1 MRDHLHTL
9 EQVAAGLVFG
19 VGNDLTWLKFGVGDS
34 NAGPVLSWVQ
44 YHWVSAETGLF
55 PHSALAIPIVVGVL
69 VVGSF
74 ERRIALRI
82 ENRGK
87 DES

>member
-1 MRDHLHTL
+1 M
-9 EQVAAGLVFG
+9 
-19 VGNDLTWLKFGVGDS
+19 
-34 NAGPVLSWVQ
+34 Q

>member
-44 YHWVSAETGLF
+44 DHWVSALTGLSLY
-55 PHSALAIPIVVGVL
+55 SALPIPIVVGVL
-69 VVGSF
+69 AVGSF
-74 ERRIALRI
+74 ERWITLWI
-82 ENRGK
+82 KNRRNDK
-87 DES
+87 